1 MITHEERVARWG
13 DPPDALH
20 LDEYLCGMLEHY
32 GCNPRTVAEEICWK
46 RRNQGKYH
54 FCSSRTLSREK
65 IRHVV
70 LESVPFEVPPMRLKV
85 GRSRNAD
92 IVVERSM
99 PGSDYRLEY
108 ESTGSRGT
116 YFLRSGPLP
125 QIVMVGLVG
134 RPVSNAIEGLS
145 DSRVVRYAMYS
156 KKSGVPGIF
165 LSVRASQRQIEVAPV
180 DHRLMTEFH
189 DRAMTFGDGCRMKLK
204 GVLDHLPDK
213 RGAKIYKR
221 ERMDFASLTLHRQ
234 GQKDDY
240 IAIQPHASS
249 ARPKLE
255 IEGADRTLPM
265 DCYLVR
271 ADRAI
276 PAQLSAIAVASDAV
290 FVNDQ
295 AFIAKLKSRL
305 PRE

>member
-1 MITHEERVARWG
+1 
-13 DPPDALH
+13 
-20 LDEYLCGMLEHY
+20 
-32 GCNPRTVAEEICWK
+32 
-46 RRNQGKYH
+46 
-54 FCSSRTLSREK
+54 
-65 IRHVV
+65 
-70 LESVPFEVPPMRLKV
+70 
-85 GRSRNAD
+85 
-92 IVVERSM
+92 
-99 PGSDYRLEY
+99 
-108 ESTGSRGT
+108 
-116 YFLRSGPLP
+116 
-125 QIVMVGLVG
+125 
-134 RPVSNAIEGLS
+134 
-145 DSRVVRYAMYS
+145 
-156 KKSGVPGIF
+156 
-165 LSVRASQRQIEVAPV
+165 
-180 DHRLMTEFH
+180 
-189 DRAMTFGDGCRMKLK
+189 MKLK